1 MGFDAVSDPSPFGI
15 LAGGVDG
22 VDDGVGHYGVT
33 DDSLVVHNPNV
44 YQAALWVYVV
54 VGVGGVVL
62 QHLLS
67 SFIRGHLEPLHSLFV
82 DGEPCLASFF
92 EVRWGRGVVHPW

>member
-1 MGFDAVSDPSPFGI
+1 MMARVFDTVSDSTSFGI
-15 LAGGVDG
+15 LASSVDG

-54 VGVGGVVL
+54 VRVGSVVL
-62 QHLLS
+62 
-67 SFIRGHLEPLHSLFV
+67 
-82 DGEPCLASFF
+82 
-92 EVRWGRGVVHPW
+92 